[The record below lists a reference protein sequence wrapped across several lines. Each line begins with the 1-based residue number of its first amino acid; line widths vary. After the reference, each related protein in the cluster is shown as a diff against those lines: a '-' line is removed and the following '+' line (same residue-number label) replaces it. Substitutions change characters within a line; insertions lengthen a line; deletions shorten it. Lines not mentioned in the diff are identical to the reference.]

1 MKKAGI
7 LIVLFLFKV
16 TIAVA
21 QCPMCKA
28 AVESNL
34 EDGGTSTV
42 GMGLNTGILYL
53 MIIPYVMVAAIGIFW
68 YRAKKKQEKNAPR
81 FT

>member
-1 MKKAGI
+1 MKKVL
-7 LIVLFLFKV
+7 LITLFTLINLS
-16 TIAVA
+16 TLVA

-34 EDGGTSTV
+34 ENNESAAV
-42 GMGLNTGILYL
+42 GLGLNSGILYL
-53 MIIPYVMVAAIGIFW
+53 MAIPYLMVITIGVLW
-68 YRAKKKQEKNAPR
+68 YRSKKKQERNAPR